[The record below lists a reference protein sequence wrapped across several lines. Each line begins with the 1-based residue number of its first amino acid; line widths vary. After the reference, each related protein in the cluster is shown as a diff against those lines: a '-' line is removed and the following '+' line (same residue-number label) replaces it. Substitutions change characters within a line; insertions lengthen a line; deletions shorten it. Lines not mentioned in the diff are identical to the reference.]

1 MQTTNSSPHARI
13 ILRLL
18 PVCLPKTL
26 DAAAHLVGFPITHV
40 GVMASVSGIMT
51 SFFIDFAV
59 YNRGDAQVG
68 AETDGDERAHLVPP
82 KEPSS
87 GIPPLYMLVC

>member
-1 MQTTNSSPHARI
+1 
-13 ILRLL
+13 
-18 PVCLPKTL
+18 
-26 DAAAHLVGFPITHV
+26 
-40 GVMASVSGIMT
+40 MASVSGIMT